1 MLSLIEET
9 ARKVDQDKAQKFA
22 AKLKKTKSFDL
33 EDFREQ
39 MLQMQNMGSMQSIL
53 EKLPGGAQMQA
64 QLKNVDTEKQVK
76 RTIAIN
82 SSMTRQ
88 ERRFPALIKASR
100 KRRIAAGAGVE
111 VPVGR
116 ASCGERVCQSG

>member
-39 MLQMQNMGSMQSIL
+39 MLQMQNLGSMQSIL
-53 EKLPGGAQMQA
+53 EKLPGGAKMHA
-64 QLKNVDTEKQVK
+64 QQKNVNTDKQVTRTIEIISSLNRQESSVTEKK
-76 RTIAIN
+76 
-82 SSMTRQ
+82 
-88 ERRFPALIKASR
+88 KAGSDR
-100 KRRIAAGAGVE
+100 
-111 VPVGR
+111 GR
-116 ASCGERVCQSG
+116 V